1 MKKLIVGLLVGV
13 LAFQP
18 PPVLATETPDPELQE
33 HVFLIDVIEQL
44 GVKVNFGGAECQA
57 KPGLYGN
64 YAANGSVMNLCE
76 IGDREERMDTLRH
89 EAWHVYQDLARD
101 CSLADLTPLRP
112 AFGNFGP
119 SRVFVAQAAKHYR
132 GELVPIEAEAAWA
145 AHTFDATA
153 IANLIIQRGTECGAK
168 FKF

>member
-1 MKKLIVGLLVGV
+1 MLKLITAALSIGLLG
-13 LAFQP
+13 ASP
-18 PPVLATETPDPELQE
+18 ALATETPDPELKE
-33 HVFLIDVIEQL
+33 HLFLVDVIEQL
-44 GVKVNFGGAECQA
+44 GVKVNFGGAECRS

-64 YAANGSVMNLCE
+64 YATNGSAMNLCE
-76 IGDREERMDTLRH
+76 VGDREERMDTLRH
-89 EAWHVYQDLARD
+89 EAFHLYQDIRD
-101 CSLADLTPLRP
+101 CSLTDLTPLKP
-112 AFGNFGP
+112 AFGSFGP
-119 SRVFVAQAAKHYR
+119 SRAFVAHAAKHYQ